1 MKDERAPGSTQKEL
15 LDPKRKLAGKYA
27 GLCVG
32 KKGLA
37 ALLKYEFV
45 NLFIVPIPGALG
57 LVLRR
62 AFFPWIL
69 GKVGRGVVFGRNVVL
84 RHPHKIEI
92 GDNTFIDDGA
102 VLDAKGE
109 ANEGIRIGANA
120 MIGRNTILTCKE
132 GSIYLGDHCNVSANC
147 SLLSETEIRLGDYC
161 FLAGEC
167 YLVAGGNHPVAD
179 TSRPIMFQ
187 ASSAKGGIRVGE
199 DTWMGAGV
207 IVLDGVTIG
216 KGSVIGAGALIAAS
230 LPEYT
235 FAVADRRLRLADRR
249 TLADRNPA

>member
-1 MKDERAPGSTQKEL
+1 MNDDRAPGSTQKEL
-15 LDPKRKLAGKYA
+15 LDPRRKLAGKYA
-27 GLCVG
+27 DLCVG
-32 KKGLA
+32 KKGLWP
-37 ALLKYEFV
+37 LLKYEFI
-45 NLFIVPIPGALG
+45 NLLIAPVPGALG

-62 AFFPWIL
+62 AFYPAIL
-69 GKVGRGVVFGRNVVL
+69 GKVGKGAVFGRNVVL

-92 GDNTFIDDGA
+92 GDDVVIDDNA

-109 ANEGIRIGANA
+109 ANAGIRIGAKA

-132 GSIYLGDHCNVSANC
+132 GSIILGEHCNISANC
-147 SLLSETEIRLGDYC
+147 SLLSETEIRLGDFC

-167 YLVAGGNHPVAD
+167 YLVAGGNHPITD

-216 KGSVIGAGALIAAS
+216 RGSVIGAGAVVAAS

-235 FAVADRRLRLADRR
+235 YALGDRRLRLADRR
-249 TLADRNPA
+249 TLPA

>member
-109 ANEGIRIGANA
+109 ANEGDPDRGQRHDRPQHDPDLQGRI
-120 MIGRNTILTCKE
+120 
-132 GSIYLGDHCNVSANC
+132 H
-147 SLLSETEIRLGDYC
+147 LS
-161 FLAGEC
+161 
-167 YLVAGGNHPVAD
+167 GGTTA
-179 TSRPIMFQ
+179 TSRPT
-187 ASSAKGGIRVGE
+187 AACYRRRRSGSAI
-199 DTWMGAGV
+199 
-207 IVLDGVTIG
+207 IVFWP
-216 KGSVIGAGALIAAS
+216 GSVISWPAAIIPSPIRPARSCSKPRRPRAAS
-230 LPEYT
+230 GSEKTPGWAPESSSWT
-235 FAVADRRLRLADRR
+235 E
-249 TLADRNPA
+249 

>member
-1 MKDERAPGSTQKEL
+1 MRDDRAPGSTQKEL
-15 LDPKRKLAGKYA
+15 LDPKRKLTGKYT

-32 KKGLA
+32 KNSLG
-37 ALLKYEFV
+37 ALLKYEFIHM
-45 NLFIVPIPGALG
+45 FIAPVPGALG
-57 LVLRR
+57 LALRR
-62 AFFPWIL
+62 AFYPWIL

-92 GDNTFIDDGA
+92 GDNTFVEDNV

-109 ANEGIRIGANA
+109 ANEGIRIGSNA

-132 GSIYLGDHCNVSANC
+132 GSIFIGDHCNVSANC
-147 SLLSETEIRLGDYC
+147 SLLSETEIRLGNYC
-161 FLAGEC
+161 FLAGGC
-167 YLVAGGNHPVAD
+167 YLVAGGNHPITD

-187 ASSAKGGIRVGE
+187 TSSAKGGIRVDE

-216 KGSVIGAGALIAAS
+216 RGCVIGAGAVVAAS

-235 FAVADRRLRLADRR
+235 FALGDRRLRLADRR
-249 TLADRNPA
+249 TLSA

>member
-1 MKDERAPGSTQKEL
+1 
-15 LDPKRKLAGKYA
+15 
-27 GLCVG
+27 
-32 KKGLA
+32 
-37 ALLKYEFV
+37 
-45 NLFIVPIPGALG
+45 
-57 LVLRR
+57 
-62 AFFPWIL
+62 
-69 GKVGRGVVFGRNVVL
+69 
-84 RHPHKIEI
+84 
-92 GDNTFIDDGA
+92 
-102 VLDAKGE
+102 
-109 ANEGIRIGANA
+109 
-120 MIGRNTILTCKE
+120 
-132 GSIYLGDHCNVSANC
+132 DHCNVSANC